1 MLSTTL
7 LQAVFVL
14 AGVSSV
20 AASPLDLS
28 SEHFEILAMR
38 ASTTVDPN
46 AVTNVECTNPNV
58 DIVFHDQN
66 VAELGICGGIAG
78 TITKCGGAPESTTGE
93 SGTALFTLNAA
104 SSGATINISK
114 GRWEGCIRA
123 ARAVCPTGSISG
135 TCVGGASTGNVDF
148 TLDNP

>member
-1 MLSTTL
+1 MLSTIL
-7 LQAVFVL
+7 LQAVLVL